1 MTTNKPDINI
11 TNESENKMKYI
22 GTNKRE
28 FVLQILLKK
37 NLVIKPIKSNAI
49 YIEIF
54 NLFTFH
60 RYGLT
65 HFTALKFFCMPK
77 CQTLLPNFFLSS
89 LETDHT

>member
-1 MTTNKPDINI
+1 MLLVSMTTNRPNINI

-28 FVLQILLKK
+28 FALQILLKK

-54 NLFTFH
+54 NLFTLPSVWFDPFY
-60 RYGLT
+60 R
-65 HFTALKFFCMPK
+65 A
-77 CQTLLPNFFLSS
+77 QTFLYA
-89 LETDHT
+89 